1 MFVEIIS
8 SGGEAIEISLDA
20 KSPLLSLN
28 LHPSAHADILIKAPI
43 GTLGGTRSFQKR
55 GPRFFLYLMFDNS
68 LQIKT
73 FLSILFFFPI
83 TSGGH
88 EPSIPPLVSLPDRF
102 RPSTS
107 FLLVAWHVWRVAGG
121 RSHCS
126 STKQRNY
133 RKKAETQ
140 KGRRQ
145 KRAAIESCQVKTF
158 VWLHPL
164 HNRFF

>member
-43 GTLGGTRSFQKR
+43 GTWGGTRSFQKR

-73 FLSILFFFPI
+73 FLSILFFSPSLQGGTNPRSHPLYLCQI
-83 TSGGH
+83 GSAPLLHSYWSPDTCGEWQVGGATVHPPSSGTTARRQRRRKA
-88 EPSIPPLVSLPDRF
+88 DDKNA
-102 RPSTS
+102 RPS
-107 FLLVAWHVWRVAGG
+107 
-121 RSHCS
+121 
-126 STKQRNY
+126 
-133 RKKAETQ
+133 KAV
-140 KGRRQ
+140 R
-145 KRAAIESCQVKTF
+145 
-158 VWLHPL
+158 
-164 HNRFF
+164 